1 MSVTRDLNEAAEK
14 IARLESHNANL
25 LRECN
30 RYRDIAVKN
39 TKSLTALRPLAVA
52 YLVARDEARKQVNA
66 NDRASK
72 SGAGTPGTGHHTPF
86 HTLDAVREWQKA
98 ALDLAESCATE
109 LELQPRKG

>member
-72 SGAGTPGTGHHTPF
+72 TSGTGHHTPF

-98 ALDLAESCATE
+98 ALGLAESCATE